1 MGTHPPSEGD
11 SMKKITVTRL
21 ADLRAGDRL
30 VSLDGRVYTSVRIVA
45 QSLGYIG
52 AGAVQGVRLV
62 NPFPSSD
69 VEHVFY
75 PSQMDGHRIEI
86 ERNN

>member
-1 MGTHPPSEGD
+1 
-11 SMKKITVTRL
+11 MKKFTATRL
-21 ADLRAGDRL
+21 ADLCAGDRL
-30 VSLDGRVYTSVRIVA
+30 VSLDGRAYTPVRIVA
-45 QSLGYIG
+45 QGLGYIG

-75 PSQMDGHRIEI
+75 PSQMDGLRTEI
-86 ERNN
+86 ERSN